1 VKRVT
6 RRWLQRELQWRL
18 ALPVLCIVLVGGL
31 FSAYGAQF
39 LVDKVFDRW
48 LLDAASSLAGEV
60 KMDEGHAR
68 ISLNPQAERMLIY
81 DVVDRVDFA
90 VLDDG
95 GRLLAGRAGIPL
107 AGHNERHY
115 DDGARAFDAEFL
127 NREVRIAWVDVRPGG
142 RADPVRVGI
151 AETRLKR
158 DRAQR
163 DLLLVFSPLSL
174 LLLLA
179 AFVIAQGVRRTI
191 RPLEALAARWNQR
204 SHTSLDAIPT
214 DEVPRELMPFATA
227 LNDMLQRVRGVLERE
242 QRFASTAAH
251 QLRTPLTAL
260 QLGLARAAEASDLD
274 SARSVLKDLGGT
286 TQRTARLVQQLLAL
300 SRLDP
305 ELAKTTEFNR
315 LELGALARSVGESY
329 VDVAADLGI
338 RLELEEVGH
347 GRDPAAI
354 RGQAEL
360 VSEALGNLV
369 DNALRHTPTGGVVR
383 IVVSDRPPTLAVHDS
398 GPGVRDDE
406 RERVFERFARG
417 AAAQG
422 PGSGLGLAIVK
433 EIAGLH
439 GAAVEL
445 GRSPS
450 GGALFSLVFDLY
462 TRPDDSGEA
471 SAP

>member
-1 VKRVT
+1 VKRVA

-31 FSAYGAQF
+31 LSVYGAQF

-60 KMDEGHAR
+60 RMDGEHAR
-68 ISLNPQAERMLIY
+68 ISLSPQAERMLIY

-90 VLDDG
+90 VLDNAGD
-95 GRLLAGRAGIPL
+95 LLAGRSGIPL
-107 AGHNERHY
+107 AGHNERRY

-127 NREVRIAWVDVRPGG
+127 NHEVRIAWVDVRPVA
-142 RADPVRVGI
+142 RAEPVRVGV

-158 DRAQR
+158 DRARR

-179 AFVIAQGVRRTI
+179 ALVIARGVRRTI
-191 RPLEALAARWNQR
+191 RPLEALAARWNER
-204 SHTSLDAIPT
+204 SHASLDSIPT

-227 LNDMLQRVRGVLERE
+227 LNDMLQRVRSVLERE

-260 QLGLARAAEASDLD
+260 QLGLARAADAPDLD
-274 SARSVLKDLGGT
+274 AARSVLKDLGET

-305 ELAKTTEFNR
+305 ELAKTTDFSR
-315 LELGALARSVGESY
+315 LELNALARSVGESY
-329 VDVAADLGI
+329 VDIAADQGI
-338 RLELEEVGH
+338 RLELEELGD
-347 GRDPAAI
+347 GRDQATI

-369 DNALRHTPTGGVVR
+369 DNALRHTPAGGVVR
-383 IVVSDRPPTLAVHDS
+383 IVVSARPPTLAVHDS

-406 RERVFERFARG
+406 KERIFERFARG
-417 AAAQG
+417 TAAQG
-422 PGSGLGLAIVK
+422 AGSGLGLAIVK
-433 EIAGLH
+433 EIADLH
-439 GAAVEL
+439 GAAIEL
-445 GRSPS
+445 GRSPC
-450 GGALFSLVFDLY
+450 GGALFSLVFNRY
-462 TRPDDSGEA
+462 TQPDDAGEA
-471 SAP
+471 AAS